1 MAMHY
6 KVLHPNGVTVERFEF
21 DNAAELEE
29 YFLCNL
35 ALFKKHGLATK
46 VIGNVLL
53 MWGKEA

>member
-1 MAMHY
+1 MMHY

-53 MWGKEA
+53 LWNKDA